1 MQISDTGYNISNG
14 TNNSIR
20 LNNFRENVNENP
32 KQNPSGNNLFTQISE
47 GQLFRGQILNI
58 TRENVSILLDN
69 NSRVQAT
76 LGEEVTLNIGD
87 NIVFQVKENNG
98 ESVVIRPFADSTDQI
113 KDNTIFKILDNN
125 NFSPTVKNYQIAETL
140 MNNNMPVD
148 KNTMQRIMQQSFK
161 YPDVSVDTLVSMNK
175 LGLPVNE
182 QTIGQ
187 YEAYLNNNHQL
198 MKNINDFTEN
208 IIDFSVK
215 MYDEI
220 GQGNV
225 TSTDLYGDVLEFNK
239 NLLGCISD
247 ENDFATNY
255 ETNADT
261 LVSVADSAGTEVKEI
276 LDYLRNSG
284 YEKETLVKIADSSET
299 PLKFLNN
306 INELLYNSPETAF
319 DAKEFFSLKGYK
331 ELLGKAI
338 KDKFTLNPAD
348 MKNPKEIDELYQSIS
363 DKTGKIIETFAQ
375 KGGESGKNLASSAK
389 NMQERMDFI
398 QNLNEIY
405 SYAQLPVK
413 MSSAE
418 VNSELFVYLNKRRMQ
433 DKKEDVSAL
442 LHLDMQF
449 LGPTDV
455 HVSLRGNMVHT
466 KFYVEDEI
474 SAKILDEHMNI
485 LEKAVNES
493 GFSLSNEVITREAAL
508 ATPTNMVVEELL
520 GNDLEQ
526 SVKRYSFDVRM

>member
-1 MQISDTGYNISNG
+1 MQISDAGYNISSG
-14 TNNSIR
+14 TNNSIK
-20 LNNFRENVNENP
+20 LNNSKENVNETP
-32 KQNPSGNNLFTQISE
+32 KQNLSGNAQLTQILE

-69 NSRVQAT
+69 NSKVQAT

-87 NIVFQVKENNG
+87 NIVFQVKEKSG
-98 ESVVIRPFADSTDQI
+98 DSVVIRPFTETTDQI
-113 KDNTIFKILDNN
+113 KDNTIFKILDTN

-148 KNTMQRIMQQSFK
+148 KNTMQKIMQQSFK

-175 LGLPVNE
+175 LKLPVNE
-182 QTIGQ
+182 QTIRQ

-198 MKNINDFTEN
+198 MKNISDFSDN
-208 IIDFSVK
+208 IIDFSMK

-220 GQGNV
+220 GQDGAKGR
-225 TSTDLYGDVLEFNK
+225 DLYSDILDFNK

-247 ENDFATNY
+247 ESDFVTNDKTDTGTFAT
-255 ETNADT
+255 
-261 LVSVADSAGTEVKEI
+261 VSASAEVKEI
-276 LDYLRNSG
+276 MEYLQNSG

-306 INELLYNSPETAF
+306 INGLLHNIPKTEF
-319 DAKEFFSLKGYK
+319 DIKEFYSLKGYS
-331 ELLGKAI
+331 ELLGMAI

-348 MKNPKEIDELYQSIS
+348 MQNPKEIDELYESIS
-363 DKTGKIIETFAQ
+363 EKTGRIIETFAQ
-375 KGGESGKNLASSAK
+375 KGGEAGKNLAGSAK

-398 QNLNEIY
+398 QNFNEIY

-418 VNSELFVYLNKRRMQ
+418 VNSELFVYLNKRRLQ

-455 HVSLRGNMVHT
+455 HVSLRGTMVHT

-474 SAKILDEHMNI
+474 SAKILDEHMSI

-493 GFSLSNEVITREAAL
+493 GFSLSNEVITRDAAL
-508 ATPTNMVVEELL
+508 AAPTNMVVDELL

-526 SVKRYSFDVRM
+526 SIKRYSFDVRM